1 MCKKLKDLCQLPING
16 HSPQKHKSNK
26 LAQITFIKPTIDQRY
41 NEITATNVESY
52 QVHQY
57 VINRIF
63 QLEFDITVCIYICMS
78 YDDDR
83 RTDAEIYNLTYAI
96 LYSDGIKQKE
106 KVNIK
111 HQYLSVSFNKFCAFV
126 SIKF

>member
-1 MCKKLKDLCQLPING
+1 
-16 HSPQKHKSNK
+16 
-26 LAQITFIKPTIDQRY
+26 
-41 NEITATNVESY
+41 
-52 QVHQY
+52 
-57 VINRIF
+57 
-63 QLEFDITVCIYICMS
+63 MS